1 MKSIFNAVINYAF
14 LYSHFPMF
22 ICLWVL
28 PSSTCS
34 SWLQKSKRYLY
45 GSRMKIKNCLFVSL
59 LQFFQFPYNF
69 LNKQQ
74 TRLVLCNNTC
84 SCWLPFYMEQFVLFH
99 IFFFLS
105 GYSLACSHAPHT
117 EQVSVRLSKYESQ
130 VQRTSTR
137 YSNTRWGNE
146 MLLPFYKNFFENKI
160 SKTI

>member
-1 MKSIFNAVINYAF
+1 MKSIFNAVIKYAF
-14 LYSHFPMF
+14 LNSHFPMF

-84 SCWLPFYMEQFVLFH
+84 SCWLPFYMEQFILFH
-99 IFFFLS
+99 IFFFSFWIFPCLFTCTTYWAS
-105 GYSLACSHAPHT
+105 VCAFV
-117 EQVSVRLSKYESQ
+117 QVWEPSSK
-130 VQRTSTR
+130 
-137 YSNTRWGNE
+137 NLN
-146 MLLPFYKNFFENKI
+146 
-160 SKTI
+160 